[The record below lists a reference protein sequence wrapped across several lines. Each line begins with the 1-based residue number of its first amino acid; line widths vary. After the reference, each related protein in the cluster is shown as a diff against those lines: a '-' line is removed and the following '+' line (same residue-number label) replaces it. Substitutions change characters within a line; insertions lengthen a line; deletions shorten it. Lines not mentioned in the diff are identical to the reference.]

1 MVRHDE
7 LMDSI
12 LMEEEALVTF
22 HRGRLEEDMEMLR
35 QEMGI
40 LGVSVREG
48 VRVQTNSVKFFFV
61 FWDENLANVAETQI
75 LRKPNQ
81 GRWLKVFLRDL
92 I

>member
-1 MVRHDE
+1 MPCDQATRESTNSWSVVSAVVQGGDDELVVRHDE

-40 LGVSVREG
+40 LGVSGWEG
-48 VRVQTNSVKFFFV
+48 
-61 FWDENLANVAETQI
+61 EGI
-75 LRKPNQ
+75 LWV
-81 GRWLKVFLRDL
+81 GLGY
-92 I
+92 

>member
-1 MVRHDE
+1 MRSSQGGDDELVVRHDE

-40 LGVSVREG
+40 LGVSVGEG
-48 VRVQTNSVKFFFV
+48 A
-61 FWDENLANVAETQI
+61 WETM
-75 LRKPNQ
+75 L
-81 GRWLKVFLRDL
+81 LRDIL
-92 I
+92 